1 MAELKRKG
9 IVEDVPVGEPATD
22 WVLQSFFVKR
32 PHSNRARLVVDCQP
46 LNRVLERPVTS
57 FSPANEVLSQVL
69 PTSKWFCRFDIK
81 DAYFCVALSKEA
93 QVTCTFL
100 TEKGRMRCLRI
111 PMGLSI
117 SSDEF
122 LSRCYLIFE
131 GIPNIVLLIDDVL
144 LQAETLTELLWLMR
158 LTLDRCRKYNVSF
171 GLAKMVVA
179 GPGESL
185 MFAGY
190 KVSDKG
196 FEPDEDR
203 VRAIKN
209 YPQPQNLTDIRSFI
223 SLASTLGSFLPN
235 LSMLNEGLRLL
246 LHKNT
251 PFIFG
256 QAQKDSLA
264 KTKKALTGPLVK
276 KPFDD
281 TLPPDSTQLFCDAAR
296 SGLGYA
302 LMQEPTDGSSRH
314 LIQCGSRT
322 LTKAEHNYS
331 ILELEATA
339 ISWSIRKCRFYL
351 LAHPPFFKVLS
362 DHRPLSY
369 MFAEPIGNLDNP
381 RLYRIRQKV
390 MGYNFIVTYLQ
401 GKDQTIADPLSRH
414 AVDDPTQSDEE
425 DEEGETYCCATY
437 SDPLLAAFKDAAA
450 ADVLYQQVKKV
461 VQEKKDINS
470 LPTTHPAR
478 SYKDV
483 WDELSIDQGL
493 LCLEGRKLIVPESL
507 QEGVLEKSH
516 SMHQGIGKSKAF
528 LRNKYFF
535 PGMNNRIEVIVRECI
550 PCQEYMASQAAQP
563 HIPLIASRIQ
573 EILDCDLFEAGSK
586 HYVCLVDRFSGF
598 LWVEK
603 IPNQTSAAVIKFLKR
618 VMNENGYCNIL
629 YSDSGPCFASQEMKD
644 FASEHGIVLEKS
656 AAHSPSTNGVAES
669 HVGIAK
675 RILLKSENYEA
686 FQDGLARYR
695 NCPRPASHGL
705 SPSQIYFNRALREPD
720 LAELPP
726 ELSLT
731 PEGEKILASKL
742 AVSEKKGGGRKEL
755 SRLEPGQKVLIQ
767 CPDSKTWRETGTVV
781 SLDNEFERS
790 YWIKRDGRN
799 AKIRRNR
806 VLLRPLQRK
815 SSGSPQRR
823 AAKTSHDLES
833 SSYPA
838 SAAQEVSDTLRR
850 SERLRARAQPN
861 NSSKH

>member
-1 MAELKRKG
+1 MEKIVVDKGLMQLIEKKIKNEMPVVPIEDKLELSSVLDLLKAECLARHPLVGRRYELFRTEQAAGTSLSEYINKLRDSATNAELTDLDANGLICFYALATCKDTYLSVK
-9 IVEDVPVGEPATD
+9 EDV
-22 WVLQSFFVKR
+22 LK
-32 PHSNRARLVVDCQP
+32 
-46 LNRVLERPVTS
+46 
-57 FSPANEVLSQVL
+57 L
-69 PTSKWFCRFDIK
+69 PP
-81 DAYFCVALSKEA
+81 KE
-93 QVTCTFL
+93 
-100 TEKGRMRCLRI
+100 
-111 PMGLSI
+111 
-117 SSDEF
+117 
-122 LSRCYLIFE
+122 
-131 GIPNIVLLIDDVL
+131 
-144 LQAETLTELLWLMR
+144 
-158 LTLDRCRKYNVSF
+158 LTLDK
-171 GLAKMVVA
+171 
-179 GPGESL
+179 L
-185 MFAGY
+185 M
-190 KVSDKG
+190 
-196 FEPDEDR
+196 
-203 VRAIKN
+203 
-209 YPQPQNLTDIRSFI
+209 
-223 SLASTLGSFLPN
+223 SLARIHESAQNALRDMSRSAASTNSTHSRGSGGG
-235 LSMLNEGLRLL
+235 SG
-246 LHKNT
+246 
-251 PFIFG
+251 
-256 QAQKDSLA
+256 
-264 KTKKALTGPLVK
+264 KKEPK
-276 KPFDD
+276 KPDRMPQYLWDHILKLFAEGKCTICGKPISECPDHKKCKASFED
-281 TLPPDSTQLFCDAAR
+281 SNNLCSWCHGAHASAVCARKANNMKSESESTKGKGKGKNSRSNYQRNKGTDARATAYQQQHPDS
-296 SGLGYA
+296 
-302 LMQEPTDGSSRH
+302 
-314 LIQCGSRT
+314 
-322 LTKAEHNYS
+322 YS
-331 ILELEATA
+331 
-339 ISWSIRKCRFYL
+339 
-351 LAHPPFFKVLS
+351 
-362 DHRPLSY
+362 D
-369 MFAEPIGNLDNP
+369 DNP
-381 RLYRIRQKV
+381 ATTSFTFFMANDAQLATNDSADDKPMQ
-390 MGYNFIVTYLQ
+390 
-401 GKDQTIADPLSRH
+401 DQTIADPLSRH
-414 AVDDPTQSDEE
+414 AVDEPTQSDKEE
-425 DEEGETYCCATY
+425 EEGETYCCATY

-806 VLLRPLQRK
+806 VLLRPLQRN